1 MKKIGIVCL
10 VLIGLIL
17 TTGCT
22 SCVKNECKKVITP
35 IAISDY
41 SLTVIDS
48 EGVRYE
54 ARDKYVIGQLKI
66 NQSNVVT
73 YIDGNPKLIVTVY

>member
-1 MKKIGIVCL
+1 MRKYLLCLIIIGFI
-10 VLIGLIL
+10 IIS
-17 TTGCT
+17 GCT
-22 SCVKNECKKVITP
+22 GCVKNECKKVITP
-35 IAISDY
+35 IVINEY
-41 SLTVIDS
+41 SLTIVDS

-73 YIDGNPKLIVTVY
+73 YIDGSPKLIVTVY